1 MDGFHIESWGNQ
13 PQAGAS
19 LLSLRTC
26 SLAGPVA
33 GTVNSAG
40 ITRPRRQGASVGPMA
55 AVRGL
60 NPRVCS
66 EGVVLDGAVWTCL
79 TAPQT
84 QETLEELEAS

>member
-13 PQAGAS
+13 PQAGAA

-33 GTVNSAG
+33 DTVNSAG

-55 AVRGL
+55 AVGGL

-66 EGVVLDGAVWTCL
+66 EGVEGSGWSCLDMSDST
-79 TAPQT
+79 TD
-84 QETLEELEAS
+84 SRDI